1 MKNCNENETST
12 LWNDPIADA
21 RKEQIIFKEFT
32 KEESLAI
39 NNRLNKSIEA
49 SLLESR
55 REEAK
60 ALEHASRAFL
70 TF

>member
-1 MKNCNENETST
+1 MEN

-21 RKEQIIFKEFT
+21 RKEQKIVKEFS
-32 KEESLAI
+32 KEESQAI

-49 SLLESR
+49 SLFESR